1 MGKVYQNIVIEQVE
15 NLILGLKEADFF
27 EEYEIKDLTFVR
39 QHLLDILTSKFIDGT
54 LEEPEMMFSED
65 EFNTLLQELVAGSI
79 LYELKDKGYVN
90 SYEDD
95 NTEEM
100 FFLTKKGKKY
110 LKNDKLED

>member
-1 MGKVYQNIVIEQVE
+1 
-15 NLILGLKEADFF
+15 
-27 EEYEIKDLTFVR
+27 
-39 QHLLDILTSKFIDGT
+39 
-54 LEEPEMMFSED
+54 
-65 EFNTLLQELVAGSI
+65 VAGSI